1 MRETGA
7 CRRAAGFTLIELM
20 VTLVLIGIV
29 VTFGVLSIGD
39 PLGEEV
45 ETEARRLTALTQLA
59 SEEAV
64 LQSREMGIRF
74 ESKGYRFFALGA
86 GGWQPLEGDDILRYR
101 ELPEQIEM
109 ELYLEG
115 LPVDLDVEPDAP
127 PQVFLHSSGERS
139 PFEVVM
145 EPETQ
150 PTPRYRLTAP
160 LLGKLQLEQQE
171 GIE

>member
-1 MRETGA
+1 MRAAASLG
-7 CRRAAGFTLIELM
+7 RVAGFTLIELM

-29 VTFGVLSIGD
+29 VTIGVLSVGDRIG
-39 PLGEEV
+39 EQV

-64 LQSREMGIRF
+64 LQSRELGIRF
-74 ESKGYRFFALGA
+74 EQDGYRFFVLESE
-86 GGWQPLEGDDILRYR
+86 GWQPLEGDAILRRR
-101 ELPEQIEM
+101 ELPEQVDM
-109 ELYLEG
+109 ELFLEG

-139 PFEVVM
+139 PFELVL
-145 EPETQ
+145 EPESQ

-160 LLGKLQLEQQE
+160 LLGRLELDLQE
-171 GIE
+171 GLR